1 MYNYRV
7 QNVSKNYKKYK
18 KNMKGGFTAEF
29 YEQMKKSEKMK
40 NEDKSDLY
48 ISYFVM
54 FSAFIFL
61 CLNIVFH
68 TKIPNK
74 FSILLYLSGLI
85 LYLLFYFY
93 FYKKTDSL
101 KFKLL
106 LAAIPFITILISLM
120 MCINYFT
127 GRNTYFKNENLIGII
142 LTSIGLILLL
152 VPIIKLLI
160 ILYNTD
166 PYSQ

>member
-18 KNMKGGFTAEF
+18 KNMKGGFTAQF
-29 YEQMKKSEKMK
+29 YEQMKASEKMK

-48 ISYFVM
+48 FSYFFM
-54 FSAFIFL
+54 FFAFISL
-61 CLNIVFH
+61 CINIVFH
-68 TKIPNK
+68 TQIPNK
-74 FSILLYLSGLI
+74 FPILYYLFGLI
-85 LYLLFYFY
+85 LYLCSYFY

-101 KFKLL
+101 KLKGL
-106 LAAIPFITILISLM
+106 LAAIPFIPILISLI
-120 MCINYFT
+120 MCINYIT
-127 GRNTYFKNENLIGII
+127 GRDTYIKNENLIGII

-160 ILYNTD
+160 LYITD
-166 PYSQ
+166 PFSR

>member
-1 MYNYRV
+1 MNNYRV

-18 KNMKGGFTAEF
+18 KNMKGGFTAEL
-29 YEQMKKSEKMK
+29 YEQMMKEKMK

-48 ISYFVM
+48 ASYFFM
-54 FSAFIFL
+54 FSGFIFF

-68 TKIPNK
+68 TEIPNK

-85 LYLLFYFY
+85 LYLLSYFY

-106 LAAIPFITILISLM
+106 LAAIPFITILISLIT
-120 MCINYFT
+120 CINYFT
-127 GRNTYFKNENLIGII
+127 GRYTYFKNENLIGII
-142 LTSIGLILLL
+142 LTSIGLILLSF
-152 VPIIKLLI
+152 PIIKLLK